1 MIAQLLRMKKEVAEP
16 VAEQIIGNQ
25 QTMNLLNTIGED
37 ANVFVISHKGDQLLD
52 KFKSVIKFQK
62 YQNFSRIS

>member
-25 QTMNLLNTIGED
+25 QTMNLLNTIALASKDG
-37 ANVFVISHKGDQLLD
+37 VV
-52 KFKSVIKFQK
+52 
-62 YQNFSRIS
+62 